1 LHGLLHGTG
10 ERSRKEAR
18 LATSDDGGSLRTL
31 YKVLGLRP
39 EARNDEI
46 KAAFRKLAK
55 TYHPD
60 RRPADKRAETRFK
73 EINAA
78 YAILSDWDTRTRY
91 DAGLSQRRSLRR
103 QRVRKTAGTMAASF
117 ALTVTVTSAALL
129 WRQQGTG
136 LSVFLLAEQWTK
148 PSTTIGPRGLE
159 HRTAPLDGQRAE
171 ALARMRRSADPS
183 SADVALVGPRS
194 LDLGQG
200 AAIEQGSRTESR
212 IEDHHSLA
220 TEHERRSTRGEL
232 SLSNGE
238 GRETTFEIETHAA
251 EERANNSHARAAHP
265 VQTDIV
271 HWASYRSA
279 RFGFT
284 VEYPPDIFVF
294 EPAQSDEHVTR
305 FRSRD
310 GRAALRIFGTPNLA
324 GRTLTQYRAALIQE
338 RYAKAT
344 LDYAPQRPTWFVLSG
359 FSGDDIFYERVTF
372 ACDKRSF
379 HGWMLVFPASERL
392 LYDRI
397 TEEMHRKYRHSNG
410 PRASCGAAK
419 AQVWSGRAFDAPT

>member
-1 LHGLLHGTG
+1 V
-10 ERSRKEAR
+10 
-18 LATSDDGGSLRTL
+18 DGGSLRTL

-55 TYHPD
+55 KYHPD

-78 YAILSDWDTRTRY
+78 YAILSDSDARTRY
-91 DAGLSQRRSLRR
+91 DVGLSQQRSLRR
-103 QRVRKTAGTMAASF
+103 QRVRKTTGTMAASF
-117 ALTVTVTSAALL
+117 ALTVTVTSAAML

-136 LSVFLLAEQWTK
+136 LSVFLVAEQWTK

-159 HRTAPLDGQRAE
+159 HGTAPLDGQQAE
-171 ALARMRRSADPS
+171 ALARTKRSAEPS
-183 SADVALVGPRS
+183 SADAALVGPRS
-194 LDLGQG
+194 LDLRQG
-200 AAIEQGSRTESR
+200 GPREQSSRTESR
-212 IEDHHSLA
+212 IEDHHSPA
-220 TEHERRSTRGEL
+220 TAHERRSTPGGL

-238 GRETTFEIETHAA
+238 GHETTFEIETHAA
-251 EERANNSHARAAHP
+251 EERARNPHARATHP

-271 HWASYRSA
+271 HWASYRSQ

-310 GRAALRIFGTPNLA
+310 GRAALRIFGAPNLA
-324 GRTLTQYRAALIQE
+324 GRTLAQYRAALIQE